1 MAWARTGRAP
11 KKFRVSFEVNAER
24 EPELAKWIWSLQW
37 GKASK
42 TVRDVLSLAAKLNA
56 EKNGESLAEAIKA
69 LSSTQSQTSPETR
82 EQSTTARPL
91 AKQAGAGKGETAS
104 ITSQSNELRDPGD
117 KAMAVSAAI
126 AMRELDK
133 QF

>member
-42 TVRDVLSLAAKLNA
+42 TVREVLSLAAKLNA
-56 EKNGESLAEAIKA
+56 EKNGESLAEAVKA
-69 LSSTQSQTSPETR
+69 LAETHSQMSPVIG
-82 EQSTTARPL
+82 EQSTPARPL
-91 AKQAGAGKGETAS
+91 AKQAGAEKGESAPVS
-104 ITSQSNELRDPGD
+104 TSNDLRDPGD
-117 KAMAVSAAI
+117 KAMAVSAAL